1 MLMSNSEP
9 RDGVHLRVRAEDA
22 AAEIFVIDA
31 HFHLVERGIGTLETP
46 LSPGVYK
53 VKARAGVQTWEQHIV
68 MRDRDEEVV
77 IPPLDFTSPAPLVH
91 TAKTHEYHMQAAASY
106 SREVHVTAGQGS
118 WIFVFAR
125 DWTPPG
131 GEAAKPPLATNP
143 ARGLSLRDLQGHQV
157 ADLTASGRH
166 DLSRD
171 PWAACNVQVT
181 PGLYRLRLERPVGGR
196 LEQVI
201 VASPGWQTQLF
212 LLQRAYSP
220 EPDDR
225 CADLLGASILLAR
238 GLGFTQ
244 NRADFRQTELARLG
258 LVNQRRVLSDDIR
271 RMLQDKAVNPMLGI
285 YGAHLLLLEKQP
297 DLALLQ
303 TVITNLRGL
312 LDMPHPDVEALALR
326 LESGAGSYT
335 FDQPPMLRRSWSLI
349 VEATIDKPDLVPRG
363 SFAASVAD
371 RVWGEG
377 PWLLWMEGEEEV
389 PADLEA
395 VLAFQVQL
403 REPSDAVRGSTRGS
417 DSPFAAIA
425 AMRAAPEELSTST
438 RPEAFAMPVPPDAA
452 ARLLRPQLD
461 EDTMKGLVQILGVP
475 RATIEHLVD
484 TIDRKVQ
491 SQPE

>member
-1 MLMSNSEP
+1 MSSSEP
-9 RDGVHLRVRAEDA
+9 RDGAHLRVRAEDA

-31 HFHLVERGIGTLETP
+31 HFHLVDRGIGTLETP

-68 MRDRDEEVV
+68 VRDRDEEVV

-91 TAKTHEYHMQAAASY
+91 TAKTHEYHMQAASSC

-131 GEAAKPPLATNP
+131 REATRPPLATNP
-143 ARGLSLRDLQGHQV
+143 ARGLSLRNLQGNQV
-157 ADLTASGRH
+157 ADFTASGRH
-166 DLSRD
+166 DLSLD

-181 PGLYRLRLERPVGGR
+181 PGLYRLRLERPVGGE

-201 VASPGWQTQLF
+201 VASPGWQTQIF

-225 CADLLGASILLAR
+225 YADLPGASILLAR
-238 GLGFTQ
+238 GPGFSE
-244 NRADFRQTELARLG
+244 NSADLRRTELARLG

-271 RMLQDKAVNPMLGI
+271 RMLQDKVMNPMLGI

-312 LDMPHPDVEALALR
+312 VGMPHPDVEALTLR
-326 LESGAGSYT
+326 LESGAGSYV

-349 VEATIDKPDLVPRG
+349 VDATAHRPDLVPRG
-363 SFAASVAD
+363 SFAATMAD

-377 PWLLWMEGEEEV
+377 AWLLWMEGDEKT

-395 VLAFQVQL
+395 ALASEVQPHK
-403 REPSDAVRGSTRGS
+403 PSDAVRGSTRGS

-425 AMRAAPEELSTST
+425 ALQAATRERSAST
-438 RPEAFAMPVPPDAA
+438 RPEAFAMPAPPDAA

-461 EDTMKGLVQILGVP
+461 EDKIQRLVQTLGVP
-475 RATIEHLVD
+475 RATIEQLVD
-484 TIDRKVQ
+484 AIDRKVQ